1 MDSRFCSTNWI
12 RKLKRLHNGGL
23 YNQAIGI
30 EPVRNLKSLNGSVVK
45 RASARFQSCFCTR
58 LTLFEFETIVS
69 RSSEASN
76 FQSLLQFA
84 KKKIHFKTIA
94 EHIVSATCR
103 HNAATSQSGSIAAP
117 TNCSP

>member
-12 RKLKRLHNGGL
+12 RKLKRLHKGGL

-30 EPVRNLKSLNGSVVK
+30 EPVRNLKSLNESVVK

-84 KKKIHFKTIA
+84 KKKNPFQNNSRAHCQRDMPPQCCYLPKRLYRRA
-94 EHIVSATCR
+94 
-103 HNAATSQSGSIAAP
+103 N
-117 TNCSP
+117 